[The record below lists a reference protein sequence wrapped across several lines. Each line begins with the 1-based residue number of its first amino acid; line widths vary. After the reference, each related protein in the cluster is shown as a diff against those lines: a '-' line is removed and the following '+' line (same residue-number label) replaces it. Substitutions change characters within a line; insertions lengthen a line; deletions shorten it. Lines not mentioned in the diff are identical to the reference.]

1 MCNQLLRR
9 FKRNSGECNMRADG
23 DQSVD
28 SFVTHENTGLN
39 LICLHVI
46 EFLTIQPFTV

>member
-9 FKRNSGECNMRADG
+9 FKQSNMRADG

-28 SFVTHENTGLN
+28 SLVSHENTGLN
-39 LICLHVI
+39 LICLHAI